1 LLTIAQG
8 GVKNDYFIAHHYSPV
23 WNALIIITQF
33 ESEKQKP
40 QQLAG
45 AGMWWLMNYF
55 DLINSGLTR
64 PKL

>member
-1 LLTIAQG
+1 LNT
-8 GVKNDYFIAHHYSPV
+8 
-23 WNALIIITQF
+23 LITTTSF